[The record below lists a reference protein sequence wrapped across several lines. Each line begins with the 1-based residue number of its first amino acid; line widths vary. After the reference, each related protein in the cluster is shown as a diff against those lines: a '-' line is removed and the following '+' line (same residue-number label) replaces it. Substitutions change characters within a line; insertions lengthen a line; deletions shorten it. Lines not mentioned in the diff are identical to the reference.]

1 MQSSSG
7 WALLY
12 SLSSTIHCSKSLTLK
27 NQNID
32 QTKAAIK
39 LAYLISLQ
47 FFMIAVLYLKAGHR
61 FFFVLVTDQIALKI
75 LKAVF
80 NEQFSSS
87 VCPCS
92 LIPKVQT

>member
-1 MQSSSG
+1 MQSSSRR
-7 WALLY
+7 ALLC
-12 SLSSTIHCSKSLTLK
+12 SRSSTIHCSKSLTLK

-32 QTKAAIK
+32 QTKATIK

-47 FFMIAVLYLKAGHR
+47 FSTIAVLFLKAGHR

-80 NEQFSSS
+80 NGQFSRS

-92 LIPKVQT
+92 LIPMVQT